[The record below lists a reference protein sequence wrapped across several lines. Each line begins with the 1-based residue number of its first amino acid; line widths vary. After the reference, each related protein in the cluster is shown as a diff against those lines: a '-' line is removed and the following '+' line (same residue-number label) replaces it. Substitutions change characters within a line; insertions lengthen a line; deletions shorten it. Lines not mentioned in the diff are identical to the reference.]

1 VRYTRVQL
9 DAVGYE
15 LAPNVVSSSELEGR
29 LGPVYARLGLQVG
42 QLEQFTGIRER
53 RWWDPG
59 FRLSEG
65 AARAAKR
72 ALEGSRVRP
81 SDIGLLVY
89 GGVCRESY
97 EPATACAVAEAL
109 GVGGNAAIFDLSNAC
124 LGALNGIIDA
134 ANRIELG
141 QIRAAL
147 VVSCESARDI
157 NEATI
162 ERMLGD
168 GGITG
173 FKDSLATLTGGSGAV
188 ALLLTDGSFGSAGHR
203 LLGGVHYAAPEHH
216 RICRWGLEPAELKV
230 MAGSPHPNPLPQAG
244 EGVYREVMR
253 TDAVAV
259 LKHGITLGKRSWDA
273 FLAELGWTGEQ
284 VDRSICHQV
293 GSGHQR
299 EILRAFGLPPEKDF
313 TTYEYLGNMG
323 TVALPVTA
331 AIASER
337 GVLRAGERVAF
348 LGIGSGLNTIML
360 GWRW

>member
-1 VRYTRVQL
+1 MRYARVRL

-15 LAPNVVSSSELEGR
+15 LAPNVVASSDLESR
-29 LGPVYARLGLQVG
+29 LAPVYARLGLQAG

-65 AARAAKR
+65 AARAARR

-89 GGVCRESY
+89 GGVCRESF
-97 EPATACAVAEAL
+97 EPATACAVAESL

-141 QIRAAL
+141 QLRAAL
-147 VVSCESARDI
+147 VVSCESAREI

-162 ERMLGD
+162 ARVLGD
-168 GGITG
+168 GGIDG
-173 FKDSLATLTGGSGAV
+173 FRDSLATLTGGSGAV
-188 ALLLTDGSFGSAGHR
+188 ALLLTDGSFGVQGHR
-203 LLGGVHYAAPEHH
+203 LLGGVHHAAPEHH
-216 RICRWGLEPAELKV
+216 RLCRWGLEETNEAV
-230 MAGSPHPNPLPQAG
+230 AGFAGSPSPRA
-244 EGVYREVMR
+244 YSARRETMR
-253 TDAVAV
+253 TDAVSV
-259 LKHGITLGKRSWDA
+259 LKHGVTLGKRSWDA
-273 FLAELGWTGEQ
+273 FLEELGWSAGQ

-299 EILRAFGLPPEKDF
+299 EILRAFGLPPERDF
-313 TTYEYLGNMG
+313 TTYEHLGNMG
-323 TVALPVTA
+323 TVSLPLTA
-331 AIASER
+331 AIAAER
-337 GVLRAGERVAF
+337 GVLRGGDRVAF

-360 GWRW
+360 GWQW